1 MSNTH
6 HVQGGSAG
14 WRRARRTRRSGQASH
29 TRQAR
34 QARRARGSSL
44 PSPRLARL
52 YGQLTVA
59 FLIAASA
66 ATYFRAWRVL
76 AGVAA
81 ITGAVVVLAVGV
93 SSIRRTVRRG
103 LLSDP
108 ALDPALDPELD
119 PAVDPILEAAPEPA
133 VVPPSLTDV
142 DLMDGPEFERH
153 VGALCLRDG
162 CIEVRIDGGA
172 GDLGADVTAHLPDGR
187 LLVVQCKR
195 YAADRGVGSPDM
207 QRFVGTARPVH
218 GADVA
223 LFAASTRFTEPALEL
238 ALSQGI
244 VVVDRDLL
252 AQWMDGTPLT
262 AIIDGAEADFAAEG
276 WVPA

>member
-6 HVQGGSAG
+6 HVRGSSAY
-14 WRRARRTRRSGQASH
+14 WRRGERTRRSS
-29 TRQAR
+29 R
-34 QARRARGSSL
+34 

-59 FLIAASA
+59 FLVAASA
-66 ATYFRAWRVL
+66 AALFQEWRLL
-76 AGVAA
+76 AGV
-81 ITGAVVVLAVGV
+81 GALAGATIVLAVGA

-103 LLSDP
+103 LRSEP
-108 ALDPALDPELD
+108 ALRA
-119 PAVDPILEAAPEPA
+119 AVQPAPEPA
-133 VVPPSLTDV
+133 LEPATPELALASPSLADV
-142 DLMDGPEFERH
+142 DLMDGTEFERH

-162 CIEVRIDGGA
+162 CNEVRIDGGA
-172 GDLGADVTAHLPDGR
+172 GDLGADVTACLPDGR

-223 LFAASTRFTEPALEL
+223 LFATTSHFTDPALEL
-238 ALSQGI
+238 AVSQAI
-244 VVVDRDLL
+244 VVIDRVLL
-252 AQWMDGTPLT
+252 AQWMDGTPLD
-262 AIIDGAEADFAAEG
+262 AIIAAAEADFAAEDLP
-276 WVPA
+276 PA